1 MISIIENDK
10 KRKLFFLNTISTS
23 LVVMVHENN
32 YVFLPYWG
40 SRIEAIDID
49 YIIDGITEA
58 NYMADTD
65 NRKKFQLE
73 VIPQIYPSYG
83 YTDLKE
89 PAFHFV
95 HKDGSRITDLRYKSH
110 NIYKNKKKLE
120 GLPTVLSDDDS
131 EVLELVL
138 FDDLKQVEVIITLAV
153 FEKHNAITKSVKV
166 INKNSAD
173 SLYIEK
179 IASANIDIQDSNFE
193 FLHLAGA
200 WGRECHIK
208 RRRLEQGMQSIGSAR
223 GASGHGQN
231 PFAALISPNTDE
243 NNGEVYAMNFV
254 YSGNFTASA
263 EVDMHLNTR
272 FQMGINSFD
281 FGWTLMPNE
290 EFQTPE
296 VVLVYSNKGLGEMSR
311 TFHKLYQDCLMSRKY
326 AYKERP
332 ILINSWE
339 SNYFDF
345 NKESLLKLAEEGN
358 KIGAELFV
366 LDDGWFGKR
375 DDDKSSLGD
384 WTPNEKK
391 LGGSLSN
398 LIDEVNKKGIS
409 FGLWVEP
416 EMVSPDSDLFRKHP
430 EWAIQVKNRKIE
442 TSRHQYVLDLSN
454 PEVCEYI
461 VNFMTE
467 LLSKNNISYIKWD
480 MNRNITN
487 MGSSYLSPERQKEQA
502 HRYMLG
508 LYSVLEKIVNAFPN
522 VLFESCAGGGGRCD
536 AGMLYYM
543 PQVWTSD
550 DTDAIERLAIQY
562 GASLIYPSI
571 SLACHIS
578 DIPNHQTHRKE
589 RIETRANV
597 ASWGNLGL
605 ELNLNKI
612 SEEDKKVISEKLEL
626 YKSIRSTVQFG
637 SLYRLKGLDAGNE
650 YAWLYKS
657 IDEKTIVVTYGQINV
672 RPNLVTKR
680 LRLQGLD
687 AKSQYKINDSNKIYT
702 GEELM
707 NIGLLL
713 GEILEDALSYQWI
726 IKKIS

>member
-10 KRKLFFLNTISTS
+10 KRKLFFLNTISSS
-23 LVVMVHENN
+23 LVLMVHEDN
-32 YVFLPYWG
+32 YVFMPYWG
-40 SRIEAIDID
+40 AKIEASSID
-49 YIIDGITEA
+49 YIIDEITEA

-65 NRKKFQLE
+65 SRKKFQLE

-110 NIYKNKKKLE
+110 NIYKTKKKLE
-120 GLPTVLSDDDS
+120 GLPTVLSDEHS

-138 FDDLKQVEVIITLAV
+138 FDELKKIEVIITLAV
-153 FEKHNAITKSVKV
+153 FEKYNAITKSVKV
-166 INKNSAD
+166 INKNETD

-179 IASANIDIQDSNFE
+179 IMSANIDLQESNFE
-193 FLHLAGA
+193 LLHLAGS

-254 YSGNFTASA
+254 YSGNFKVSA

-272 FQMGINSFD
+272 FQIGINDFD

-296 VVLVYSNKGLGEMSR
+296 AVLVYTNKGLGDMSR

-345 NKESLLKLAEEGN
+345 NKESLLKLAKEA
-358 KIGAELFV
+358 KSIGAELFV

-384 WTPNEKK
+384 WTSNEKK
-391 LGGSLSN
+391 LGGSLSA
-398 LIDEVNKKGIS
+398 LIDDINKTGLS
-409 FGLWVEP
+409 FGLWFEP

-430 EWAIQVKNRKIE
+430 EWAIQVKGRKIE
-442 TSRHQYVLDLSN
+442 TSRYQYVLDLSN
-454 PEVCEYI
+454 PEVCDYI
-461 VNFMTE
+461 INFMTDI
-467 LLSKNNISYIKWD
+467 LSKNNISYVKWD

-487 MGSSYLSPERQKEQA
+487 LGSSYLKPEKQKEQA

-508 LYSVLEKIVNAFPN
+508 LYGVLENIVNAFPN

-597 ASWGNLGL
+597 AMWGNLGL

-612 SEEDKKVISEKLEL
+612 SEEDRKIISEKLEV

-637 SLYRLKGLDAGNE
+637 SLYRLKGLDAKNE
-650 YAWLYKS
+650 YAWLHKS
-657 IDEKTIVVTYGQINV
+657 IDEKTIVVNYVQINV
-672 RPNLVTKR
+672 IPNLLTKR
-680 LRLQGLD
+680 LRLQALD
-687 AKSQYKINDSNKIYT
+687 SKAKYKVNDSDKIYT

-707 NIGLLL
+707 NVGLVL
-713 GEILEDALSYQWI
+713 GEIAEDAVAIQWI
-726 IKKIS
+726 IKKID

>member
-1 MISIIENDK
+1 MITLIENNK
-10 KRKLFFLNTISTS
+10 NRKLFFLNTVSSS
-23 LVVMVHENN
+23 LVIMVHEDN
-32 YVFLPYWG
+32 YVFLPYFG
-40 SRIEAIDID
+40 SKIEASDID

-65 NRKKFQLE
+65 NKKKFQLE
-73 VIPQIYPSYG
+73 LIPQIYPSYG

-110 NIYKNKKKLE
+110 NIYKTKKKLN
-120 GLPTVLSDDDS
+120 GLPTVLSNDDS
-131 EVLELVL
+131 EVLELTL
-138 FDDLKQVEVIITLAV
+138 FDELKKVEVIITLAV
-153 FEKHNAITKSVKV
+153 FEKHNAFTKSVKV
-166 INKNSAD
+166 INKNPSD
-173 SLYIEK
+173 DLYIEK
-179 IASANIDIQDSNFE
+179 IMSANIDIQESNFE
-193 FLHLAGA
+193 LIHLAGA
-200 WGRECHIK
+200 WARECHIK
-208 RRRLEQGMQSIGSAR
+208 RRRLEQGMQSIGSIR

-243 NNGEVYAMNFV
+243 NNGEVFAMNFV
-254 YSGNFTASA
+254 YSGNFIISA
-263 EVDMHLNTR
+263 EADMHLNTR
-272 FQMGINSFD
+272 FQMGINDFD

-296 VVLVYSNKGLGEMSR
+296 AVLIYTNKGLGDMSR
-311 TFHKLYQDCLMSRKY
+311 TFHKLYQDCLMSNKY

-345 NKESLLKLAEEGN
+345 NKESLLKLAEEGKN
-358 KIGAELFV
+358 IGAELFV

-375 DDDKSSLGD
+375 NDDKTSLGD
-384 WTPNEKK
+384 WTPNEQK
-391 LGGSLSN
+391 LGGSLSS
-398 LIDEVNKKGIS
+398 LIDDVNKKGIS

-430 EWAIQVKNRKIE
+430 EWAIQVKGRKIE

-454 PEVCEYI
+454 PEVCDYI
-461 VNFMTE
+461 INFMTE
-467 LLSKNNISYIKWD
+467 LLSKNNITYIKWD

-487 MGSSYLSPERQKEQA
+487 LGSSYLKPERQKEQA

-508 LYSVLEKIVNAFPN
+508 LYRVLDNIVNAFPN

-550 DTDAIERLAIQY
+550 DTDAIERLVIQY
-562 GASLIYPSI
+562 GASLVYPSI

-578 DIPNHQTHRKE
+578 DIPNHQTRRKE

-597 ASWGNLGL
+597 AMWGNLGL

-612 SEEDKKVISEKLEL
+612 SEEDKKVITQKLEI

-637 SLYRLKGLDAGNE
+637 SIYRLKGLNAQNE
-650 YAWLYKS
+650 YAWMHKS
-657 IDEKTIVVTYGQINV
+657 IDEETIVVNYVQICV
-672 RPNLVTKR
+672 IPNLVTKR
-680 LRLQGLD
+680 LRLEALD
-687 AKSQYKINDSNKIYT
+687 SKSKYKVNDSEKLYT
-702 GEELM
+702 GSELM
-707 NIGLLL
+707 NIGLML
-713 GEILEDALSYQWI
+713 GEILEDAFAIQWI
-726 IKKIS
+726 IKKVN